1 MALTDLDKLAKD
13 DRAAAEEA
21 LRTGDWS
28 RVSTPALRV
37 LADMPYSPG
46 EAASTAFSRAATST
60 VRGIAQLFAGDEE
73 DSLVSIADEDLE
85 MEKKLRAVLELNPA
99 TGWSS
104 YIAGSVFDPINAIGV
119 GAYKTA
125 GQALVRLGAL
135 GGAAGFVEPTYEE
148 YDDSRAVNTA
158 IGAGA
163 VGLFGAGVTGI
174 ANKIAGKSSKEV
186 EEALT
191 TKASE
196 DLKAATTSAGP
207 TSVPPAATAGP
218 STVAVKPRVKVRP
231 DVRDAEKLD
240 VDLNSGLI
248 PETAF
253 SVPPSAPQQ
262 ILPFTPPKLPS
273 ELSRGMPPRWGSK
286 LTEFESDLDRAFYI
300 IANDK
305 NKSASDHKY
314 LKFVMDNTGLS
325 ESAARA
331 EGRRLKKDISQI
343 AKNSGDTVNIPT
355 LWKPNVK
362 IPRPTTPSVQQTAI
376 NAKQINQIPKLAT
389 ELNAESVVKNNSELV
404 FESDIDKAAVAFT
417 SGSKSKEK
425 YLEYVKNTFGINDQQ
440 AKSIINDISN
450 EINSKVRNRAIVEGG
465 LKGKTTLKMSDTLDN
480 LINPVYKHMDDE
492 SRFVYNYSKMMTAPD
507 GKPRFRVDDGFRQFV
522 TKMQEIFPG
531 IQAKEAVSTAQGYQ
545 RMMDNLK
552 AEKGSKFTS
561 TNIRDF
567 AKNRNANLDA
577 FIASV
582 KRGDLDGCWS

>member
-125 GQALVRLGAL
+125 GQALMRLGAL
-135 GGAAGFVEPTYEE
+135 GGAAGFVEPTYDE
-148 YDDSRAVNTA
+148 YDDSRVFNTA
-158 IGAGA
+158 VGAGA
-163 VGLFGAGVTGI
+163 VGLFGAGLTGL
-174 ANKIAGKSSKEV
+174 ANRIAGKSPREV
-186 EEALT
+186 EQALT
-191 TKASE
+191 SQAS
-196 DLKAATTSAGP
+196 DNLAAASTTGPTTATT
-207 TSVPPAATAGP
+207 T
-218 STVAVKPRVKVRP
+218 VKPRIKVKPTVR
-231 DVRDAEKLD
+231 ESEQLGF
-240 VDLNSGLI
+240 DLNAGMTPEQTFGLPVPT
-248 PETAF
+248 PEQVF
-253 SVPPSAPQQ
+253 Q
-262 ILPFTPPKLPS
+262 FTPPKLPS

-300 IANDK
+300 IAKDK

-314 LKFVMDNTGLS
+314 LQFVMDNTGLS

-331 EGRRLKKDISQI
+331 EGRRLKKDIAQI
-343 AKNSGDTVNIPT
+343 AKKSGDTVRIPT
-355 LWKPNVK
+355 LWKPNIK

-376 NAKQINQIPKLAT
+376 NAKQINEIPKLST
-389 ELNAESVVKNNSELV
+389 ELNAEPVVKNNSELV
-404 FESDIDKAAVAFT
+404 FESDIDKASVAFT
-417 SGSKSKEK
+417 SGSKNKDQ
-425 YLEYVKNTFGINDQQ
+425 YLDYIKNTFGINDQQ
-440 AKSIINDISN
+440 AKNVITAISK
-450 EINSKVRNRAIVEGG
+450 EIDSKVRNRAITEGG
-465 LKGKTTLKMSDTLDN
+465 LQDKTTLKMSDTLDN
-480 LINPVYKHMDDE
+480 LMNPVYKHMDDE

-507 GKPRFRVDDGFRQFV
+507 GKPRFKVDDGFRQFV

>member
-37 LADMPYSPG
+37 LADLPYSPG

-85 MEKKLRAVLELNPA
+85 MEKKLRAVLELNPG

-135 GGAAGFVEPTYEE
+135 GGAAGFVEPTYDE
-148 YDDSRAVNTA
+148 YDDSRVFNAAV
-158 IGAGA
+158 GAGA
-163 VGLFGAGVTGI
+163 VGLFGAGLTGL

-186 EEALT
+186 EQALT
-191 TKASE
+191 SQAS
-196 DLKAATTSAGP
+196 DNLAAASTTGPTATT
-207 TSVPPAATAGP
+207 T
-218 STVAVKPRVKVRP
+218 VKPRIKVKPTVR
-231 DVRDAEKLD
+231 ESEQLGF
-240 VDLNSGLI
+240 DLNAGMTPEQTFGLPVPT
-248 PETAF
+248 PEQVF
-253 SVPPSAPQQ
+253 Q
-262 ILPFTPPKLPS
+262 FTPPKLPR
-273 ELSRGMPPRWGSK
+273 ELSRAAPRWGSK
-286 LTEFESDLDRAFYI
+286 LTVFESDLDRAFYI
-300 IANDK
+300 IAKDK
-305 NKSASDHKY
+305 NKSAADDKY

-331 EGRRLKKDISQI
+331 EGRRLKKDISEI

-355 LWKPNVK
+355 LWKPNIK

-376 NAKQINQIPKLAT
+376 NAKQINEIPKLST

-404 FESDIDKAAVAFT
+404 FESDIDKASVAFT
-417 SGSKSKEK
+417 SGSKNKDQ
-425 YLEYVKNTFGINDQQ
+425 YLDYIKNTFGINDQQ
-440 AKSIINDISN
+440 AKNVITAISK
-450 EINSKVRNRAIVEGG
+450 EIDSKVKNRAITEGG
-465 LKGKTTLKMSDTLDN
+465 LQDKTTLKMSDTLDN
-480 LINPVYKHMDDE
+480 LMNPVYKHMDDE

>member
-135 GGAAGFVEPTYEE
+135 GGAAGFVEPTYDE
-148 YDDSRAVNTA
+148 YDDSRVFNTA
-158 IGAGA
+158 VGAGA
-163 VGLFGAGVTGI
+163 VGLFGAGLTGL
-174 ANKIAGKSSKEV
+174 ANRIAGKSPREV
-186 EEALT
+186 EQALT
-191 TKASE
+191 SQAS
-196 DLKAATTSAGP
+196 DNLAAASTTGP
-207 TSVPPAATAGP
+207 TTD
-218 STVAVKPRVKVRP
+218 TTTVKPRIKVKPTVR
-231 DVRDAEKLD
+231 ESEQLGF
-240 VDLNSGLI
+240 DLNAGMTPEQTFGLPVPT
-248 PETAF
+248 PEQVF
-253 SVPPSAPQQ
+253 Q
-262 ILPFTPPKLPS
+262 FTPPKLPS

-331 EGRRLKKDISQI
+331 EGRRLKKDIAQI
-343 AKNSGDTVNIPT
+343 AKKSGDTVRIPT
-355 LWKPNVK
+355 LWKPNIK

-376 NAKQINQIPKLAT
+376 NAKQINEIPKLST
-389 ELNAESVVKNNSELV
+389 ELNAEPVVKNNSELV
-404 FESDIDKAAVAFT
+404 FESDIDKASVAFT
-417 SGSKSKEK
+417 SGSKNKDQ
-425 YLEYVKNTFGINDQQ
+425 YLDYIKNTFGINDQQ
-440 AKSIINDISN
+440 AKNVITAISK
-450 EINSKVRNRAIVEGG
+450 EIDSKVRNRAITEGG
-465 LKGKTTLKMSDTLDN
+465 LQDKTTLKMSDTLDN
-480 LINPVYKHMDDE
+480 LMNPVYKHMDDE

-507 GKPRFRVDDGFRQFV
+507 GKPRFKVDDGFRQFV

>member
-104 YIAGSVFDPINAIGV
+104 YIAGSVFDPINAVGV

-125 GQALVRLGAL
+125 GQALMRLGAL
-135 GGAAGFVEPTYEE
+135 GGAAGFVEPTYDE
-148 YDDSRAVNTA
+148 YDDSRVFNTA
-158 IGAGA
+158 VGAGA
-163 VGLFGAGVTGI
+163 VGLFGAGLTGL
-174 ANKIAGKSSKEV
+174 ANRIAGKSPREV
-186 EEALT
+186 EQALT
-191 TKASE
+191 SQAS
-196 DLKAATTSAGP
+196 DNLAAASTTGPTTATT
-207 TSVPPAATAGP
+207 T
-218 STVAVKPRVKVRP
+218 VKPRIKVKPTVR
-231 DVRDAEKLD
+231 ESEQLGF
-240 VDLNSGLI
+240 DLNAGMTPEQTFGLPVPT
-248 PETAF
+248 PEQVF
-253 SVPPSAPQQ
+253 Q
-262 ILPFTPPKLPS
+262 FTPPKLPS

-331 EGRRLKKDISQI
+331 EGRRLKKDIAQI
-343 AKNSGDTVNIPT
+343 AKKSGDTVRIPT
-355 LWKPNVK
+355 LWKPNIK

-376 NAKQINQIPKLAT
+376 NAKQINEIPKLST
-389 ELNAESVVKNNSELV
+389 ELNAEPVVKNNSELV
-404 FESDIDKAAVAFT
+404 FESDIDKASVAFT
-417 SGSKSKEK
+417 SGSKNKDQ
-425 YLEYVKNTFGINDQQ
+425 YLDYIKNTFGINDQQ
-440 AKSIINDISN
+440 AKNVITAISK
-450 EINSKVRNRAIVEGG
+450 EIDSKVRNRAITEGG
-465 LKGKTTLKMSDTLDN
+465 LQDKTTLKMSDTLDN
-480 LINPVYKHMDDE
+480 LMNPVYKHMDDE

-507 GKPRFRVDDGFRQFV
+507 GKPRFKVDDGFRQFV

-531 IQAKEAVSTAQGYQ
+531 IQAKEAVSAAQGYQ

>member
-104 YIAGSVFDPINAIGV
+104 YIAGSVFDPINAVGV

-125 GQALVRLGAL
+125 GQALMRLGAL
-135 GGAAGFVEPTYEE
+135 GGASGFVEPTYDE
-148 YDDSRAVNTA
+148 YDDSRVFNAAV
-158 IGAGA
+158 GAGA
-163 VGLFGAGVTGI
+163 VGLFGAGLTGL
-174 ANKIAGKSSKEV
+174 ANRIAGKSPREV
-186 EEALT
+186 EQALT
-191 TKASE
+191 SQAS
-196 DLKAATTSAGP
+196 DNLAAASTTGPTTATT
-207 TSVPPAATAGP
+207 T
-218 STVAVKPRVKVRP
+218 VKPRIKVKPTVR
-231 DVRDAEKLD
+231 ESEQLGF
-240 VDLNSGLI
+240 DLNAGMTPEQTFGLPVPT
-248 PETAF
+248 PEQVF
-253 SVPPSAPQQ
+253 Q
-262 ILPFTPPKLPS
+262 FTPPKLPS
-273 ELSRGMPPRWGSK
+273 ELTRGMPPRWGSK

-343 AKNSGDTVNIPT
+343 AKKSGDTVRIPT
-355 LWKPNVK
+355 LWKPNIK

-376 NAKQINQIPKLAT
+376 NAKQINEIPKLSA
-389 ELNAESVVKNNSELV
+389 ELNAEPVVKNNSELV
-404 FESDIDKAAVAFT
+404 FESDIDKASVAFT
-417 SGSKSKEK
+417 SGSKNKDQ
-425 YLEYVKNTFGINDQQ
+425 YLDYIKNTFGINDQQ
-440 AKSIINDISN
+440 AKNVITAISK
-450 EINSKVRNRAIVEGG
+450 EIDSKVRNRAITEGG
-465 LKGKTTLKMSDTLDN
+465 LQDKTTLKMSDTLDN
-480 LINPVYKHMDDE
+480 LMNPVYKHMDDE

-507 GKPRFRVDDGFRQFV
+507 GKPRFKVDDGFRQFV

-531 IQAKEAVSTAQGYQ
+531 IQAKEAVSAAQGYQ

>member
-125 GQALVRLGAL
+125 GQALMRLGAL
-135 GGAAGFVEPTYEE
+135 GGAAGFVEPTYDE
-148 YDDSRAVNTA
+148 YDDSRVFNTA
-158 IGAGA
+158 VGAGA
-163 VGLFGAGVTGI
+163 VGLFGAGLTGL
-174 ANKIAGKSSKEV
+174 ANRIAGKSPREV
-186 EEALT
+186 EQALT
-191 TKASE
+191 SQAS
-196 DLKAATTSAGP
+196 DNLAAASTTGPTTATT
-207 TSVPPAATAGP
+207 T
-218 STVAVKPRVKVRP
+218 VKPRIKVKPTVR
-231 DVRDAEKLD
+231 ESEQLGF
-240 VDLNSGLI
+240 DLNAGMTPEQTFGLPVPT
-248 PETAF
+248 PEQVF
-253 SVPPSAPQQ
+253 Q
-262 ILPFTPPKLPS
+262 FTPPKLPS

-331 EGRRLKKDISQI
+331 EGRRLKKDIAQI
-343 AKNSGDTVNIPT
+343 AKKSGDTVRIPT
-355 LWKPNVK
+355 LWKPNIK

-376 NAKQINQIPKLAT
+376 NAKQINEIPKLST
-389 ELNAESVVKNNSELV
+389 ELNAEPVVKNNSELV
-404 FESDIDKAAVAFT
+404 FESDIDKASVAFT
-417 SGSKSKEK
+417 SGSKNKDQ
-425 YLEYVKNTFGINDQQ
+425 YLDYIKNTFGINDQQ
-440 AKSIINDISN
+440 AKNVITAISK
-450 EINSKVRNRAIVEGG
+450 EIDSKVRNRAITEGG
-465 LKGKTTLKMSDTLDN
+465 LQDKTTLKMSDTLDN
-480 LINPVYKHMDDE
+480 LMNPVYKHMDDE

-507 GKPRFRVDDGFRQFV
+507 GKPRFKVDDGFRQFV

>member
-125 GQALVRLGAL
+125 GQALMRLGAL
-135 GGAAGFVEPTYEE
+135 GGAAGFVEPTYDE
-148 YDDSRAVNTA
+148 YDDSRVFNTA
-158 IGAGA
+158 VGAGA
-163 VGLFGAGVTGI
+163 VGLFGAGLTGL
-174 ANKIAGKSSKEV
+174 ANRIAGKSPREV
-186 EEALT
+186 EQALT
-191 TKASE
+191 SQAS
-196 DLKAATTSAGP
+196 DNLAAASTTGP
-207 TSVPPAATAGP
+207 TTD
-218 STVAVKPRVKVRP
+218 TTTVKPRIKVKPTVR
-231 DVRDAEKLD
+231 ESEQLGF
-240 VDLNSGLI
+240 DLNAGMTPEQTFGLPVPT
-248 PETAF
+248 PEQVF
-253 SVPPSAPQQ
+253 Q
-262 ILPFTPPKLPS
+262 FTPPKLPS

-331 EGRRLKKDISQI
+331 EGRRLKKDIAQI
-343 AKNSGDTVNIPT
+343 AKKSGDTVRIPT
-355 LWKPNVK
+355 LWKPNIK

-376 NAKQINQIPKLAT
+376 NAKQINEIPKLST
-389 ELNAESVVKNNSELV
+389 ELNAEPVVKNNSELV
-404 FESDIDKAAVAFT
+404 FESDIDKASVAFT
-417 SGSKSKEK
+417 SGSKNKDQ
-425 YLEYVKNTFGINDQQ
+425 YLDYIKNTFGINDQQ
-440 AKSIINDISN
+440 AKNVITAISK
-450 EINSKVRNRAIVEGG
+450 EIDSKVRNRAITEGG
-465 LKGKTTLKMSDTLDN
+465 LQDKTTLKMSDTLDN
-480 LINPVYKHMDDE
+480 LMNPVYKHMDDE

-507 GKPRFRVDDGFRQFV
+507 GKPRFKVDDGFRQFV